1 MLYWVVEASPP
12 KVTSLVSEVLSFR
25 RLTLKPAMG
34 LKPVKAGFSHWMRR
48 LPVVR
53 STTNRPVGGP
63 GGTGEEKGGRRRK
76 ERKEGRRGKGR

>member
-1 MLYWVVEASPP
+1 MKGLRSVMLYWVVEASPP

-25 RLTLKPAMG
+25 RLTLKLAMG

-53 STTNRPVGGP
+53 STTARPEGGP
-63 GGTGEEKGGRRRK
+63 GGTG
-76 ERKEGRRGKGR
+76 